1 MIDLTG
7 KTALITGAAGGI
19 GRALCAQ
26 FGELGATVIACDTAA
41 DRLAQVAAGAK
52 EKGAKLFTF
61 VADITDAAAFNAALK
76 PAVAS
81 AGAPTI
87 LVNNVGFAHAETFG
101 SLTLE
106 SWRHEVE
113 GNLTGAYIVTEAV
126 LSGMRKAGG
135 GAIVNIGSVN
145 GLAYFGNPAY
155 SAAKSALEGYTRSL
169 AVELGRHAIRA
180 NIVCPGTVRTAAW
193 DERIRKMPDAL
204 ERLRK
209 WYPLGRVAEPI
220 DVARAVAFLA
230 SDAASFITG
239 ATLVVDGGLLAG
251 NPVMASEITQEQI

>member
-1 MIDLTG
+1 MISLAG

-19 GRALCAQ
+19 GRALCAL
-26 FGELGATVIACDTAA
+26 FGELGATIIACDNAA
-41 DRLAQVAAGAK
+41 DRLAEVATAAK
-52 EKGAKLFTF
+52 DKGVRLFPIL
-61 VADITDAAAFNAALK
+61 ADITDAGAFGAVLA
-76 PAVAS
+76 PAVAA
-81 AGAPTI
+81 AGAPRI
-87 LVNNVGFAHAETFG
+87 LVNNVGFAHAETFA
-101 SLTLE
+101 STTLAA
-106 SWRHEVE
+106 WRHEVE

-126 LSGMRKAGG
+126 RPGMLKGGG

-193 DERIRKMPDAL
+193 DERIRKIPDAL

-209 WYPLGRVAEPI
+209 WYPLGRVAEPV
-220 DVARAVAFLA
+220 DVARAAAFLA

-251 NPVMASEITQEQI
+251 NPVMASEITQEDI